1 MAPNGITCTQVK
13 LRVPDKGRGRT
24 RHWTSGFH
32 QPPKYKSRYL
42 HRKSARRA
50 CTQGFRGAL
59 FLCPFNR
66 CTCGGNTW
74 KMPSPVPFLKASS
87 NSNLGPCG
95 THSVQCGCQ
104 WHKLHAIKATN
115 TRPRQKALQ
124 KKALPFRLP
133 SAAQV
138 QVQLPTN
145 PHGGLAP
152 KGSLVSCRS
161 NTETPPL
168 PSYKRVQTTIVA
180 RTVRDAYNWLQNGIK
195 YTQLKL
201 QTSDL
206 DWGCSRLMPPTPAKS
221 LVR

>member
-1 MAPNGITCTQVK
+1 MAPFFPKASSNSELGPCGTQSVQLAPNGITCTQVK

-138 QVQLPTN
+138 QV
-145 PHGGLAP
+145 
-152 KGSLVSCRS
+152 
-161 NTETPPL
+161 
-168 PSYKRVQTTIVA
+168 
-180 RTVRDAYNWLQNGIK
+180 
-195 YTQLKL
+195 
-201 QTSDL
+201 
-206 DWGCSRLMPPTPAKS
+206 
-221 LVR
+221 